1 MGSRSFTRPR
11 TVLELV
17 DALPDDIAVGLR
29 VREHRGTEHG
39 SSTRLSGS
47 LVATNAGL
55 AVPATGSGPA
65 TVTSTVGNLVLGVH

>member
-17 DALPDDIAVGLR
+17 DALPDDIAVGLCVWASR
-29 VREHRGTEHG
+29 TEHG

-65 TVTSTVGNLVLGVH
+65 TVTSTVGSLVLGVH